1 MTLSAHGL
9 ELSGRLSGVSLDL
22 RPGELTA
29 IVGPNG
35 AGKSSLLACLAGLID
50 GGVVR
55 LDGVSLDDVHLHNRA
70 QAIGFLPQSPEVAWD
85 VTVETLI
92 ALGRL
97 PWKGAPGGEA
107 IEAAIFAMDL
117 AALRYRPVSRLSGG
131 EKARAL
137 LARVL
142 AGEPRWL
149 LADEPLANL
158 DLAHGQALM
167 RRLKHEAAAGR
178 GVVVVLHDLAAAM
191 NFADRVV
198 VMCEGRVAADGSPHE
213 ALQISVIEQVWQ
225 VRGQWIGEPGQ
236 RALSM

>member
-1 MTLSAHGL
+1 MSLAVQDLTLP
-9 ELSGRLSGVSLDL
+9 GRLNGVSLDL
-22 RPGELTA
+22 LPGYLTA

-35 AGKSSLLACLAGLID
+35 AGKSTLLASLAGLVD
-50 GGVVR
+50 AGEVR
-55 LDGVSLDDVHLHNRA
+55 LDGAALDSIHPTDRA
-70 QAIGFLPQSPEVAWD
+70 RAIGFLPQSPEVAWD
-85 VTVETLI
+85 VTVETLV

-107 IEAAIFAMDL
+107 IEAAITAMDL
-117 AALRYRPVSRLSGG
+117 AALRHRPVSRLSGG
-131 EKARAL
+131 ERARAL

-167 RRLKHEAAAGR
+167 RRLKHEAAEGR

-198 VMCEGRVAADGSPHE
+198 VMCEGRIAADGPPQE
-213 ALQISVIEQVWQ
+213 ALQVSVIEQVWK
-225 VRGQWIGEPGQ
+225 VRGEWIGEPGQ